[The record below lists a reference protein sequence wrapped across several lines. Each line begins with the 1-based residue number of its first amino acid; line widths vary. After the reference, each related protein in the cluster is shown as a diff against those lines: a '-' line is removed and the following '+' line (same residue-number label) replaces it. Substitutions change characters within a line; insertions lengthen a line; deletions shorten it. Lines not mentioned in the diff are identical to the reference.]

1 MTMAI
6 TTSSLLY
13 PDSLA
18 HPTSAQGVSNPMT
31 TKVTTPA
38 TTTRT
43 TAVHVSRLDVRITPR
58 PKAGVATS
66 RVLCVTITSKPC
78 RIGASFKWLRLP
90 RMNGWNIAPNEDLV
104 VVCVVMLPA
113 WPPCTPTRMMCPPL
127 LFFLHLLWTV
137 STSMTKNLCYTY
149 SSMWR
154 PCRTRDVTFRI
165 LSWPKPRTTS
175 VQSASGETSA
185 CATPWSCWTRGW
197 RRTAERSRC

>member
-1 MTMAI
+1 MTTAI

-18 HPTSAQGVSNPMT
+18 PPTSAQGVSNPTT
-31 TKVTTPA
+31 TKVTTPV

-43 TAVHVSRLDVRITPR
+43 TAVPVSRLHVRITPR

-66 RVLCVTITSKPC
+66 CVLCVTITSKPC
-78 RIGASFKWLRLP
+78 RISASFKWLRLP
-90 RMNGWNIAPNEDLV
+90 RMNGRNVAPNEDLV
-104 VVCVVMLPA
+104 IVCMVLLPT

-127 LFFLHLLWTV
+127 LFFPHLLWTV

-149 SSMWR
+149 SSTWR

-165 LSWPKPRTTS
+165 LWWPKPRMTS
-175 VQSASGETSA
+175 VRSASGETHA
-185 CATPWSCWTRGW
+185 CATS
-197 RRTAERSRC
+197 